1 MQCGSGAEYGAGV
14 FCWHAVQEHS
24 VAALCACHWSAAGIC
39 DYPILP
45 AWCRCMRKTRR
56 ILSMKAAQD
65 PSICCLAMD
74 PDAIRTKPVLARCG
88 PLPLFQ
94 CSRSGRLL
102 RIFKAATDPSEAEE
116 TWSRPMPSKRMPAFI
131 ALTGPLE
138 NSQKSQL
145 KFRTFGIPQKSQL
158 KNRYF
163 GFSQKSHF
171 KFWRSKIPQK
181 SQMKI

>member
-1 MQCGSGAEYGAGV
+1 MQCGPGAGYGAGA

-24 VAALCACHWSAAGIC
+24 IAALCAFHWSAAGIC
-39 DYPILP
+39 NNHPASLVLMCEESKGAFYPCKL
-45 AWCRCMRKTRR
+45 RR
-56 ILSMKAAQD
+56 ILLYAGWPWLRM
-65 PSICCLAMD
+65 
-74 PDAIRTKPVLARCG
+74 
-88 PLPLFQ
+88 
-94 CSRSGRLL
+94 RSGQNLCWLAVVRCRSSNVLGL
-102 RIFKAATDPSEAEE
+102 AVFCGSSKLPRDPSEAEE
-116 TWSRPMPSKRMPAFI
+116 TWSRPMPSKRMPAFT